1 MTTSYKAARTFA
13 WATSVVWATMTRM
26 ARSRAPLFLL
36 AGFAVVWGCGCRQLW
51 IDSADREVS
60 QLVESRQRAALG
72 FTSDA
77 DIGPEHGRFTG
88 TADMY
93 SMAPSPIGSTVPVPF
108 RAATT
113 PQPDAPEETA
123 NSEGELPPVGTDAT
137 EPDIAAE
144 EFEDRIVAPKPTG
157 FTEALAYAMKHSRQY
172 QSEKELLYLAA
183 LNLTLER
190 YLWTPRFVNSI
201 LSFDYSNAGQ
211 AGDFDQAMNA
221 VANFA
226 VEQRLPYGGEVT
238 ARVINTL
245 VRNLNSGV
253 TSGESGQ
260 VILDARVPL
269 LRGAGKVAYESR
281 FQAER
286 NLIYAV
292 RNFERFRRE
301 FLVDIAGDFFR
312 LLSDKAQIDSAE
324 AQAKSLAQDY
334 VRAKALADAGR
345 TLPIEADRTRAS
357 VLDSENAAVSAREQ
371 YETSLDFFK
380 IRIGMPTRTKIDV
393 IDESLHLAD
402 PKVDPKLAIKTAEVY
417 RLDLI
422 NARDQLDDFR
432 RGVKIAKNSLLP
444 QVDMTGSVT
453 LDSDSEHL
461 NSYGYNLERTSWQAG
476 LNVEIPLDRKLER
489 NDYRS
494 SLIRLRRA
502 ERDYDQTIDT
512 VRLEVRRAQRRIDRA
527 RASLDITSENI
538 RINEF
543 RAAMAR
549 AKYAVGQLPSNRDV
563 VEAEDVLRRARN
575 DYAAALSDF
584 RRAVLEFL
592 RDTGTLRIDDDG
604 RWVHYDPSTGNPMP
618 SNMPVNDTP
627 PSSNRTAP

>member
-1 MTTSYKAARTFA
+1 
-13 WATSVVWATMTRM
+13 MTR
-26 ARSRAPLFLL
+26 SSGLL
-36 AGFAVVWGCGCRQLW
+36 WLLTGSAVIWSSACRQIW

-72 FTSDA
+72 VTSDA
-77 DIGPEHGRFTG
+77 DIGPEGGRFTEG
-88 TADMY
+88 GDMY
-93 SMAPSPIGSTVPVPF
+93 RFAPSPVDASVPEPF
-108 RAATT
+108 RAATMSGDGGAVGSNGDSLQADT
-113 PQPDAPEETA
+113 HANETVPTT
-123 NSEGELPPVGTDAT
+123 NVESENDDTAL
-137 EPDIAAE
+137 
-144 EFEDRIVAPKPTG
+144 KPIG
-157 FTEALAYAMKHSRQY
+157 FSEALAYAMKHSRQY

-183 LNLTLER
+183 LDLTLER
-190 YLWTPRFVNSI
+190 YLWTPRFVNSV
-201 LSFDYSNAGQ
+201 LGFDYSNAGQ
-211 AGDFDQAMNA
+211 AGDFDQALNA

-245 VRNLNSGV
+245 IRNLNSGV

-324 AQAKSLAQDY
+324 AQAKSLAKDY
-334 VRAKALADAGR
+334 VRDKALADAGR

-357 VLDSENAAVSAREQ
+357 VLDSQNAAVGAREQ
-371 YETSLDFFK
+371 YETALDFFK
-380 IRIGMPTRTKIDV
+380 IRIGMPTSNRIDV
-393 IDESLHLAD
+393 VDEELHLTD
-402 PKVDPKLAIKTAEVY
+402 PKVDPQLAIETADAY
-417 RLDLI
+417 RLDLL
-422 NARDQLDDFR
+422 NTRDQLDDFR
-432 RGVKIAKNSLLP
+432 RAVKITKNSLLP
-444 QVDMTGSVT
+444 QVDATGSVT

-461 NSYGYNLERTSWQAG
+461 NSYGFNLERTTWQAG
-476 LNVEIPLDRKLER
+476 LNVEVPLDRKRER

-502 ERDYDQTIDT
+502 ERDYDQARDT
-512 VRLEVRRAQRRIDRA
+512 VRLEVRRAQRRIARA
-527 RASLDITSENI
+527 HASLDITSENI

-549 AKYAVGQLPSNRDV
+549 AKFAVGQLASNRDV

-575 DYAAALSDF
+575 DYAEALSEF

-592 RDTGTLRIDDDG
+592 RDSGTLRIGDDG
-604 RWVHYDPSTGNPMP
+604 RWVHYDPSTGDPV
-618 SNMPVNDTP
+618 SIEMPVDDE
-627 PSSNRTAP
+627 APLDERAAP